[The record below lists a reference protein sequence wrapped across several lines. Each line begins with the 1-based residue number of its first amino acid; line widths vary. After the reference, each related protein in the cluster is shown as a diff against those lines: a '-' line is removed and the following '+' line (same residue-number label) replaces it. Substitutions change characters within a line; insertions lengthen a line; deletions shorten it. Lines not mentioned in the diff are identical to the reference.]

1 MTRHLTACLLV
12 ATVLVSAQS
21 KQTFTG
27 TITDSECGT
36 AGHSIMKMGSTDAEC
51 VVACISSHGAA
62 YVLNEGRKTYA
73 LSDQP
78 AAAKFAGRRV
88 KIVGT
93 LSADTK
99 TIHVDS
105 ISAPR

>member
-1 MTRHLTACLLV
+1 MIKHLTACFLV
-12 ATVLVSAQS
+12 ASALVSAQS

-51 VVACISSHGAA
+51 VVACISAHGAS
-62 YVLNEGRKTYA
+62 YVLTDSKKTYA

-78 AAAKFAGRRV
+78 AVEKFAGRRV
-88 KIVGT
+88 RIVGT
-93 LSADTK
+93 LSTDTK

-105 ISAPR
+105 IRATR